1 MKIFGAKTKNF
12 SRVFSGKHAP
22 RSEHFGPYRR
32 DSSMLSHWLAAPI
45 AIVSMATCRPYALS
59 DEHASLHRSNSR

>member
-22 RSEHFGPYRR
+22 RSEHFW
-32 DSSMLSHWLAAPI
+32 S
-45 AIVSMATCRPYALS
+45 VS
-59 DEHASLHRSNSR
+59 